1 MAAWVVVYHHCV
13 QVFYGFNVDG
23 FLLSALAKYGSIG
36 VDLFFVIS
44 GFVIYYSVIGKEVS
58 PLKFAVNRAIR
69 ILPVYW
75 IFTLATAV
83 CIVFLPGIVPLTGYD
98 PIFLLKSLLFVPE
111 ENPSGIGYFPI
122 LTVGWTL
129 NYEMAF
135 YAIFTIALLFKRK
148 YLIAMLVLGV
158 TALESL
164 LYKLG
169 GDFIFYR
176 NAMVYEFLFGVFA
189 AVLYRKGWLK
199 LNPYLAIGL
208 IAARAVFI
216 LMSDGVTHGPVKY
229 GLPCVAIV
237 GFLSL
242 ENFFKG
248 DNFLMR
254 LGDWSYSTYLCH
266 VLIISFV
273 FYVSKSYADT
283 AFIVW
288 LVLISMLVVAL
299 SWMSYSYIERPFV
312 NRLKGLQSRQVVS
325 ETV

>member
-1 MAAWVVVYHHCV
+1 
-13 QVFYGFNVDG
+13 
-23 FLLSALAKYGSIG
+23 
-36 VDLFFVIS
+36 
-44 GFVIYYSVIGKEVS
+44 
-58 PLKFAVNRAIR
+58 
-69 ILPVYW
+69 
-75 IFTLATAV
+75 
-83 CIVFLPGIVPLTGYD
+83 
-98 PIFLLKSLLFVPE
+98 
-111 ENPSGIGYFPI
+111 
-122 LTVGWTL
+122 
-129 NYEMAF
+129 
-135 YAIFTIALLFKRK
+135 
-148 YLIAMLVLGV
+148 MLVLGV
-158 TALESL
+158 AALESL

-176 NAMVYEFLFGVFA
+176 NAMVYGFLFGVFA

-254 LGDWSYSTYLCH
+254 LGDWSCSTYLCH
-266 VLIISFV
+266 ILIISFV
-273 FYVSKSYADT
+273 FYVSKSCADT

-299 SWMSYSYIERPFV
+299 SWISYSYIDRPFV
-312 NRLKGLQSRQVVS
+312 NRLKGLRSSRQVVS
-325 ETV
+325 EAA

>member
-1 MAAWVVVYHHCV
+1 M

-69 ILPVYW
+69 ILP
-75 IFTLATAV
+75 A
-83 CIVFLPGIVPLTGYD
+83 G
-98 PIFLLKSLLFVPE
+98 
-111 ENPSGIGYFPI
+111 
-122 LTVGWTL
+122 
-129 NYEMAF
+129 
-135 YAIFTIALLFKRK
+135 
-148 YLIAMLVLGV
+148 
-158 TALESL
+158 
-164 LYKLG
+164 
-169 GDFIFYR
+169 
-176 NAMVYEFLFGVFA
+176 
-189 AVLYRKGWLK
+189 
-199 LNPYLAIGL
+199 
-208 IAARAVFI
+208 AVFI
-216 LMSDGVTHGPVKY
+216 LMSGGVTHDPIKF
-229 GLPCVAIV
+229 GLPCVAIFV

-312 NRLKGLQSRQVVS
+312 NRLKGLRSRQVVS
-325 ETV
+325 EAA